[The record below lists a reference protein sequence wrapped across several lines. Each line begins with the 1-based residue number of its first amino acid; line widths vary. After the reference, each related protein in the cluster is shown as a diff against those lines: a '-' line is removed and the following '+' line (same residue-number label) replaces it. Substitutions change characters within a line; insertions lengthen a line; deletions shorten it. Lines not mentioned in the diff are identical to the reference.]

1 MWNYNHWTGT
11 TGRRPRSA
19 EPPENRFLLYF
30 WVLREHFWALMK
42 LNLFVL
48 LTSLP
53 IVTIAPSVAAMNRIV
68 FKMIEDKPQLLWQEY
83 WHVFRK
89 ELKPAL
95 FAGIPLTIVSAAL
108 ILIGGFFRNI
118 DVSGGQSLLALI
130 GLAVVFVIG
139 SYVFAMLP
147 YLELSIWQCYKNAVI
162 MLLLCFWRNLLTVL
176 LVMTLAAVFILGHPL
191 TTPVLIF
198 FAVPIF
204 GYLIAFQVYA
214 PLHKYLVDKHKEL

>member
-11 TGRRPRSA
+11 TGRRSHST

-53 IVTIAPSVAAMNRIV
+53 IVTIAPSVSAMNRVI
-68 FKMIEDKPQLLWQEY
+68 FNMIERKPQLLWEEY
-83 WHVFRK
+83 WDVFRK
-89 ELKPAL
+89 ECKSAMLA
-95 FAGIPLTIVSAAL
+95 AIPLAIVSATL
-108 ILIGGFFRNI
+108 VLVGGFFRNVT
-118 DVSGGQSLLALI
+118 VSGEQSLIALLGI
-130 GLAVVFVIG
+130 AIVFVLG

-147 YLELSIWQCYKNAVI
+147 YLDISIWQCYKNAGI
-162 MLLLCFWRNLLTVL
+162 MLFLCFWRNLLTVL
-176 LVMTLAAVFILGHPL
+176 LVLILAAVFILCHPL
-191 TTPVLIF
+191 TTPILIF

-204 GYLIAFQVYA
+204 GYLIAFQTHTLVST
-214 PLHKYLVDKHKEL
+214 YLINPQIEN